1 MIEPVDA
8 AVNAKRILIIKSSS
22 LGDVCNAL
30 PVADVIRR
38 HRPQSYMGWVIKEPF
53 RSLIDVNPNV
63 DTTFSFARKDLWAA
77 IKTGLE
83 TRKVGYEVALDMQS
97 LFVSSLIA
105 RLSGAKT
112 RIGYNTRK
120 ELSHW
125 SLNYPV
131 IGARSQDR
139 KAVDLMLDFPKA
151 LGIAEGEF
159 RPQKWLGQARKH
171 DAELLMTIVP
181 KPYAAIFVG
190 ATTPQRQWS
199 QQRWG
204 HLADCLADAGIT
216 PLFVGASGDQG
227 ATVSARSVASRTTY
241 SVVGRTDILTLASI
255 LGGATVAIGSDSGP
269 LHLAVAVGTP
279 VVGLY
284 GPTDPARTGPYGSN
298 ARTVYVRQHCSPCYR
313 RPTCGGTFFCM
324 AAIDVEMVMEQ
335 VRALAGSSGVH

>member
-1 MIEPVDA
+1 MIEPIPSA
-8 AVNAKRILIIKSSS
+8 ADAKRILIVKSSS

-30 PVADVIRR
+30 PVADIIRR
-38 HRPQSYMGWVIKEPF
+38 FRPQSYLGWVIKEPF

-77 IKTGLE
+77 IRTGLE
-83 TRKVGYEVALDMQS
+83 TRKVGYDVALDLQS

-105 RLSGAKT
+105 RLSGAKI

-125 SLNYPV
+125 MLNYPV
-131 IGARSQDR
+131 ISASSMDR
-139 KAVDLMLDFPKA
+139 KAVDLMMDFPKA
-151 LGIAEGEF
+151 LGIVQGDF

-204 HLADCLADAGIT
+204 HLADRLSDEGIT
-216 PLFVGASGDQG
+216 PVFVGASGDQG
-227 ATVSARSVASRTTY
+227 ATVSARGASTKTSY

-255 LGGATVAIGSDSGP
+255 LAGATVAIGSDSGP
-269 LHLAVAVGTP
+269 LHLATAVGTP
-279 VVGLY
+279 AVGLY
-284 GPTDPARTGPYGSN
+284 GPTDPARTGPYGKT
-298 ARTVYVRQHCSPCYR
+298 ARTVYVKQHCSPCYR

-324 AAIDVEMVMEQ
+324 AAIEVDMVIEQ
-335 VRALAGSSGVH
+335 VRSLGMDPAI